1 MRAVVLRHDGVA
13 TVAQLVA
20 AGVAGRTVRG
30 RVATGRWQRPYR
42 GVVVL
47 QSGAPTW
54 RQTAHAALLAAGPG
68 AALSHGSAA
77 YVHGLASQPGRE
89 VVVSVPVP
97 RTVRPQPGMRV
108 RRRRSMPYAS
118 GRLRTVDVV
127 ETVFDLVDDAPDVD
141 AAVAVVTEGVRR
153 GLAPAVLLHRSQ
165 HRSALRYRTLVRSLL
180 GDPTLGVES
189 PLEHRYVRDVERR
202 HGLPRTVGQLR
213 QRVEGRWIRADRVHE
228 GLRVRIELD
237 GRLGHPGGTT
247 DRDVWRDNAVL
258 LEHDDLTL
266 RYRWS
271 HVVGRPCA
279 VAAQVAAALTRAGRP
294 TTVTRC
300 PACP

>member
-1 MRAVVLRHDGVA
+1 
-13 TVAQLVA
+13 
-20 AGVAGRTVRG
+20 
-30 RVATGRWQRPYR
+30 
-42 GVVVL
+42 
-47 QSGAPTW
+47 
-54 RQTAHAALLAAGPG
+54 
-68 AALSHGSAA
+68 
-77 YVHGLASQPGRE
+77 
-89 VVVSVPVP
+89 
-97 RTVRPQPGMRV
+97 MRV

-165 HRSALRYRTLVRSLL
+165 HRSALRYRALVRSLL